1 VEGSGYF
8 EQAKLR
14 MPRYVT
20 RAVDEIYGFFA
31 GVSAQIVRAL
41 HNMAAPMIEV
51 ADGARSATV
60 SWTD

>member
-20 RAVDEIYGFFA
+20 RAVDEIYGFT